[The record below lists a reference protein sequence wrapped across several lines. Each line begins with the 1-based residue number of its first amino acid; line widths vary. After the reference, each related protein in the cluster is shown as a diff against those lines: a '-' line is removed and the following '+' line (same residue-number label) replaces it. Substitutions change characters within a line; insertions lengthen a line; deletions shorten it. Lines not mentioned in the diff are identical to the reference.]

1 MYVLPQVIVYDGLT
15 RQVRRTFSRF
25 KDVAYSGCFR
35 QDGKLLVAGGQ
46 SGIVQV
52 RYKFVTCMSCDRCC
66 YSQWFEVL

>member
-1 MYVLPQVIVYDGLT
+1 MCTCASVSQVIVYDGLT

-46 SGIVQV
+46 NGIVQV
-52 RYKFVTCMSCDRCC
+52 RCNDAVY
-66 YSQWFEVL
+66 VLFWDGLR